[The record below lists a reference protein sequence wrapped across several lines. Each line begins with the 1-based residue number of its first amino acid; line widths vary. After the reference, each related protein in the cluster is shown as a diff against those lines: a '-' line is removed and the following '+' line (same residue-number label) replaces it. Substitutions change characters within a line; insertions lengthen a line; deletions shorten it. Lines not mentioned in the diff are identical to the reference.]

1 MAGQTRKW
9 SWAAPTRYASTAIS
23 NTWASRCAPAGPL
36 DLAIKGFSASRGT
49 SVLTIRRAAI
59 AFSSE
64 NWGTV
69 LTILLGPILYDVAQC
84 QVDGAEINRTES
96 SPRQLRAVTAQCES
110 SMKNTSRSQSNAL
123 KWYRSSAFELIQFLV
138 LLGALLWLVVHGA
151 QSMGYQWKWEK
162 VPRYIYRVIDGE
174 LIWGPLMKG
183 LFVTLD
189 IAWKAGLIGM
199 LLGLVAA
206 LLRLSRSVVGRAMA
220 WTYIELVRN
229 TPLLVQVLIVY
240 FIIAA
245 TLGIPRLWAGIL
257 CLALYEGSFVAEI
270 IRGAIVAV
278 KKGQREAGLSL
289 GFGPF
294 DLYRDIILPQAVP
307 LMLPPLG
314 GIVVNLVKHSAIVSV
329 IAVFDLT
336 TQARTV
342 ISDTFMAF
350 EIWLTVAGMYLVI
363 TVSLSLGVLWLE
375 KRYRH
380 R

>member
-1 MAGQTRKW
+1 
-9 SWAAPTRYASTAIS
+9 
-23 NTWASRCAPAGPL
+23 
-36 DLAIKGFSASRGT
+36 
-49 SVLTIRRAAI
+49 
-59 AFSSE
+59 
-64 NWGTV
+64 
-69 LTILLGPILYDVAQC
+69 
-84 QVDGAEINRTES
+84 
-96 SPRQLRAVTAQCES
+96 
-110 SMKNTSRSQSNAL
+110 MKNTSRSQSNAL

-189 IAWKAGLIGM
+189 IAWKAGMIGM
-199 LLGLVAA
+199 LVGLVAA

>member
-1 MAGQTRKW
+1 MKHP
-9 SWAAPTRYASTAIS
+9 SHPTKR
-23 NTWASRCAPAGPL
+23 P
-36 DLAIKGFSASRGT
+36 
-49 SVLTIRRAAI
+49 V
-59 AFSSE
+59 
-64 NWGTV
+64 
-69 LTILLGPILYDVAQC
+69 
-84 QVDGAEINRTES
+84 
-96 SPRQLRAVTAQCES
+96 
-110 SMKNTSRSQSNAL
+110 
-123 KWYRSSAFELIQFLV
+123 KWYRSPLFELAQFLV
-138 LLGALLWLVVHGA
+138 LFGALLWLVVNGA
-151 QSMGYQWKWEK
+151 QGMGYQWKWEK
-162 VPRYIYRVIDGE
+162 VPKYIYRVIDGE

-183 LFVTLD
+183 MFVTLD

-199 LLGLVAA
+199 LVGLLAA
-206 LLRLSRSVVGRAMA
+206 LLRLSRSVVGRAIA
-220 WTYIELVRN
+220 WTYIEVVRN
-229 TPLLVQVLIVY
+229 TPLLVQVLIFY

-245 TLGIPRLWAGIL
+245 TLGIPRLWAGVL
-257 CLALYEGSFVAEI
+257 CLAFYEGSFVAEI

-289 GFGPF
+289 GFGPL

-314 GIVVNLVKHSAIVSV
+314 GILVNLVKHSAIVSV

-363 TVSLSLGVLWLE
+363 TITLSLGVLWLE
-375 KRYRH
+375 KRYRY